1 MELIGYGVEGMVATA
16 PMAAQVVLEVRGET
30 EVLGVLGVLVGG
42 RGCGRGFI
50 KFRGEEGS
58 MEWI

>member
-1 MELIGYGVEGMVATA
+1 
-16 PMAAQVVLEVRGET
+16 
-30 EVLGVLGVLVGG
+30 VLGVLGVLVGG